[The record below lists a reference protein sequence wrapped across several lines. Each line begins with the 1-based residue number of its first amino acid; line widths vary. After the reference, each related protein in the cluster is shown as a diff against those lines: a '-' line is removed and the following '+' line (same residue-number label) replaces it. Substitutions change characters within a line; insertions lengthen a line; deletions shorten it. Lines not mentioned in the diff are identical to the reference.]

1 MTNPINPNSRSVQDG
16 DTTKIRG
23 MTGAHRELPIL
34 FSGAMVRAILA
45 GRKTQTRRI
54 LKPQPT
60 GDINKW
66 LHDHSPARWNIGDHL
81 WVRERFSGEWPDDTK
96 PPGQWDRG
104 SPIWY
109 WADGD
114 PVEGDWTRPKPSIHM
129 PRWASRITLS
139 VKAVRVERL
148 HDITTGG
155 IAAEGKDHRAFR
167 GQGPAFDQWMV
178 NEFASLWDAINGPGA
193 WDANPWVSVT
203 TFRRIGH
210 D

>member
-1 MTNPINPNSRSVQDG
+1 MTEAPRQ
-16 DTTKIRG
+16 
-23 MTGAHRELPIL
+23 LPIM

-96 PPGQWDRG
+96 PPGQWGRG

-114 PVEGDWTRPKPSIHM
+114 PDDGDWTRPKPSIHI
-129 PRWASRITLS
+129 PRWASRITLL
-139 VKAVRVERL
+139 VEAVRVDRVQ
-148 HDITTGG
+148 DISEAGSE
-155 IAAEGKDHRAFR
+155 AEGVKMTGKVYSDEADEYGGTYRYLFS
-167 GQGPAFDQWMV
+167 
-178 NEFASLWDAINGPGA
+178 NLWNSIHGPGA